1 MQKQNVNT
9 ITYGMRKIENPFE
22 DEVLGPE
29 NQVGDV
35 VVEVKDYKWYKM
47 YKNDIIVVSVMIV
60 IAIMV
65 VILSVFS
72 FGARVQIETV
82 SSRDKAKADSA
93 MMHSFLRI
101 EQTAVKLKEEVD
113 SLDMNIIEG
122 EKNLS
127 NAIRELKGKKG
138 VHK

>member
-1 MQKQNVNT
+1 MQKQDANT
-9 ITYGMRKIENPFE
+9 ITYGMREIENPFE

-29 NQVGDV
+29 KQAGDV
-35 VVEVKDYKWYKM
+35 VVEVKDYRWYKM
-47 YKNDIIVVSVMIV
+47 NKNDIIVVSVMIV

-72 FGARVQIETV
+72 FGARVQSETV
-82 SSRDKAKADSA
+82 SSKDKANADSA
-93 MMHSFLRI
+93 MMHSLISI
-101 EQTAVKLKEEVD
+101 EQTVVKLKEGVD

-122 EKNLS
+122 EKNLN

-138 VHK
+138 GKK